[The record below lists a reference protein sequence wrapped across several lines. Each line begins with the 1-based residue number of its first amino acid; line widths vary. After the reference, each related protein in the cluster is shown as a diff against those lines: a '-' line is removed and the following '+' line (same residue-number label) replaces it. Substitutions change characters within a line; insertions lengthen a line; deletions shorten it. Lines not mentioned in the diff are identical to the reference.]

1 MKNSSLELKPGCG
14 CRSMHSL
21 HSSVRF
27 FTLIELLVV
36 IAIIAILAAMLLPA
50 LNAARDRA
58 RQSQCISNL
67 KQSGLACMAYSHDNK
82 GFCPPLVINSVRWSK
97 LMMDGGYIIPSSWQS
112 LRCPTFYPTEKY
124 DNTQTYGMSID
135 PYGSDGLVIRLDR
148 RLDLVVNIKGHP
160 TSEIWLLGD
169 SKYLNQNKQWAMV
182 TWISGAA
189 YRIHARHKRR
199 ANFFMLDGGVR
210 NGQPIGRFINTVYPV
225 VVDAFQ

>member
-1 MKNSSLELKPGCG
+1 MMKKLVFLMAVMLSFS
-14 CRSMHSL
+14 
-21 HSSVRF
+21 
-27 FTLIELLVV
+27 TLFAQSRV
-36 IAIIAILAAMLLPA
+36 I
-50 LNAARDRA
+50 
-58 RQSQCISNL
+58 
-67 KQSGLACMAYSHDNK
+67 
-82 GFCPPLVINSVRWSK
+82 V
-97 LMMDGGYIIPSSWQS
+97 LM
-112 LRCPTFYPTEKY
+112 TEKY
-124 DNTQTYGMSID
+124 DDTQTYGMSID
-135 PYGSDGLVIRLDR
+135 PYGSDGQVIRMDR